1 MCWPNGKISGHVVFQ
16 SAFWGQEAEVCDCES
31 KMGKWAMVIKETKWV
46 SLNCIYVGPPGKGY
60 NLFFYVSTCYRK
72 I

>member
-16 SAFWGQEAEVCDCES
+16 SAFFGQKAEVCYCES
-31 KMGKWAMVIKETKWV
+31 KVGKVGNCESKWV
-46 SLNCIYVGPPGKGY
+46 LLNCIYVGPPGQGY
-60 NLFFYVSTCYRK
+60 NLFLFYVSTCYRK